1 MEVWLWAVIVILTC
15 VILILCIKIYA
26 LQKAAKEIQEGLT
39 EKLTVETNTLISI
52 SSRDK
57 QMRRLAESLNEQLRI
72 LRDKRHY
79 YMQGDLRLKEAV
91 TNISH
96 DIRTPLT
103 AIGGYLELMRKL
115 LAQMSK
121 ENREDDRIEAAER
134 YLDIMENRTGVL
146 KRLTDELLKYSV
158 AASKEQDLP
167 YEDVV
172 LNHVLEESISAY
184 YAILKDAGITPVIKM
199 PDSDVKSRLNKNA
212 LSRILGNIIENA
224 IKYSNGDLR
233 ITLLDSGEMTF
244 ANYAPALDEVQVGKL
259 FDRFYTVDTAAK
271 STGIGLSIAR
281 TLTEQMG
288 GAISADYEE
297 GMLCIRL
304 LFSQNTCIL

>member
-1 MEVWLWAVIVILTC
+1 MEVWLWAVIIILTG
-15 VILILCIKIYA
+15 VIFVLCMKIYA
-26 LQKAAKEIQEGLT
+26 LQKAAKEIQEELT

-57 QMRRLAESLNEQLRI
+57 RMRRLAETLNEQLRI
-72 LRDKRHY
+72 LRDKRHD

-103 AIGGYLELMRKL
+103 AICGYLELLRKL
-115 LAQMSK
+115 LAQMGE
-121 ENREDDRIEAAER
+121 ENGKDDRLEAAER

-146 KRLTDELLKYSV
+146 KRLTEELLQYSV
-158 AASKEQDLP
+158 AASKEQELL
-167 YEDVV
+167 YEDVI

-199 PDSDVKSRLNKNA
+199 PENDVKSRLNKDS
-212 LSRILGNIIENA
+212 LSRILGNIIGNA
-224 IKYSNGDLR
+224 IKYSNGDLQ
-233 ITLLDSGEMTF
+233 IALSENGEMTF
-244 ANYAPALDEVQVGKL
+244 ANYAPELDEVQVGKL

-288 GAISADYEE
+288 GTISADYEE

-304 LFSQNTCIL
+304 LFS